1 MCRRLLVALAYLF
14 GAIVVSVLILFI
26 TWAFFKFVDLP
37 YTEVVVDVGA
47 TGVSTVPSPQLN
59 QTSF

>member
-37 YTEVVVDVGA
+37 YTEVVVNA
-47 TGVSTVPSPQLN
+47 ASTGTNPVPSPELN

>member
-37 YTEVVVDVGA
+37 YTEVVVDAGA
-47 TGVSTVPSPQLN
+47 TGVSPVPSPQLN